1 MAGAWHAPEL
11 RPAQSP
17 LTIQFQEGHMKIDAS
32 LAAVVTGG
40 ASGLGL
46 ATVKALRA
54 AGAQV
59 AIFDLNAETGEK
71 AASDAGATFCRC
83 DVLSDES
90 VDEAFAMARAAHGQE
105 RVLVC
110 CAGGGNAIATARRDK
125 KTGEISIFPT
135 DKFEWVLRLNTVGTF
150 RCVTRAAAG
159 MMTLEP
165 IDGERGVLVNTASA
179 AATEGQ
185 MGQAAYSA
193 AKAAIVGMTLTIA
206 RDLAREGIRVNTIQP
221 GIFDTPAMSRAT
233 PQMLEALGAMVPFPP
248 RLGHAAEFAGLALEI
263 IRNGYI
269 NGETIRLDGAIRM
282 QPR

>member
-1 MAGAWHAPEL
+1 
-11 RPAQSP
+11 
-17 LTIQFQEGHMKIDAS
+17 MKIDSS

-46 ATVKALRA
+46 ATVQALRA
-54 AGAQV
+54 AGAKV
-59 AIFDLNAETGEK
+59 AIFDLNPETGEK
-71 AASDAGATFCRC
+71 AAAEVGAIFCPC

-90 VDEAFAMARAAHGQE
+90 VDAAFAKARAANGQE
-105 RVLVC
+105 RALIC
-110 CAGGGNAIATARRDK
+110 CAGGGNAIPTARRDK
-125 KTGEISIFPT
+125 TTGEINIFPS

-150 RCVTRAAAG
+150 RCITRAAAG
-159 MMTLEP
+159 MMKLDP

-206 RDLAREGIRVNTIQP
+206 RDLAREGIRVNTVQP
-221 GIFDTPAMSRAT
+221 GIFNTPAMSRAT

-248 RLGHAAEFAGLALEI
+248 RLGRPDEFASATLEI

>member
-1 MAGAWHAPEL
+1 
-11 RPAQSP
+11 
-17 LTIQFQEGHMKIDAS
+17 MKIDSS

-54 AGAQV
+54 AGVKV
-59 AIFDLNAETGEK
+59 AIFDLNPEQGEKMAAETG
-71 AASDAGATFCRC
+71 AIFCEC
-83 DVLSDES
+83 DVMSDNS
-90 VDEAFAMARAAHGQE
+90 VDQAFAKAREAQGQE

-110 CAGGGNAIATARRDK
+110 CAGGGNAIPTARRDK
-125 KTGEISIFPT
+125 TTGEINIFPS

-150 RCVTRAAAG
+150 RCITRAAAG
-159 MMTLEP
+159 MMTLAP
-165 IDGERGVLVNTASA
+165 IDGERGVMVNTASA

-206 RDLAREGIRVNTIQP
+206 RDLSREGIRVNTIQP
-221 GIFDTPAMSRAT
+221 GIFNTPAMARAT
-233 PQMLEALGAMVPFPP
+233 PQMLEALGAMVPFPS
-248 RLGHAAEFAGLALEI
+248 RLGYAEEYASMATEI

-269 NGETIRLDGAIRM
+269 NGETVRLDGAIRM

>member
-1 MAGAWHAPEL
+1 
-11 RPAQSP
+11 
-17 LTIQFQEGHMKIDAS
+17 MKIDAT

-54 AGAQV
+54 NGVKV
-59 AIFDLNAETGEK
+59 AIFDLNPETGEQAAAETG
-71 AASDAGATFCRC
+71 AIFCRC
-83 DVLSDES
+83 DVLSDAS
-90 VDEAFAMARAAHGQE
+90 VDEAFAKARAEQGQE
-105 RVLVC
+105 RTLVC

-125 KTGEISIFPT
+125 QTGEIKIFPSEQ
-135 DKFEWVLRLNTVGTF
+135 FEWVLRLNTVGTF
-150 RCVTRAAAG
+150 RCITRAAAG

-165 IDGERGVLVNTASA
+165 IEGERGVLVNTSSA

-206 RDLAREGIRVNTIQP
+206 RDLSREGIRVNTIQP
-221 GIFDTPAMSRAT
+221 GIFNTPAMSRAT
-233 PQMLEALGAMVPFPP
+233 PQMLEALGSMVPFPA
-248 RLGHAAEFAGLALEI
+248 RLGHADEFASMALEM
-263 IRNGYI
+263 IRNGYV
-269 NGETIRLDGAIRM
+269 NGATVRLDGAIRM

>member
-1 MAGAWHAPEL
+1 
-11 RPAQSP
+11 
-17 LTIQFQEGHMKIDAS
+17 MKIDTS

-54 AGAQV
+54 AGVAV
-59 AIFDLNAETGEK
+59 AIFDLNEENGARMAAET
-71 AASDAGATFCRC
+71 GATFCRC

-90 VDEAFAMARAAHGQE
+90 VDEAFAKARAAQGQE
-105 RVLVC
+105 RALVC

-125 KTGEISIFPT
+125 ATGEIRIFPS
-135 DKFEWVLRLNTVGTF
+135 DQFEWVLRLNTVGTF
-150 RCVTRAAAG
+150 RCITRAAAG

-185 MGQAAYSA
+185 MGQAAYAA
-193 AKAAIVGMTLTIA
+193 AKAGIVGMTLTIA
-206 RDLAREGIRVNTIQP
+206 RDLAREAIRVVTIQP
-221 GIFDTPAMSRAT
+221 GVFATPAMSRAT
-233 PQMLEALGAMVPFPP
+233 PQMLQALGAMVPFPP
-248 RLGHAAEFAGLALEI
+248 RLGHAEEYASLALEI
-263 IRNGYI
+263 IRNGYL

>member
-1 MAGAWHAPEL
+1 
-11 RPAQSP
+11 
-17 LTIQFQEGHMKIDAS
+17 MKIDTS

-54 AGAQV
+54 AGARV
-59 AIFDLNAETGEK
+59 AIFDVNPETGEK
-71 AASDAGATFCRC
+71 AAAELGAIFCRC

-90 VDEAFAMARAAHGQE
+90 VDDAFAKARAAQGQE
-105 RVLVC
+105 RALVC

-125 KTGEISIFPT
+125 TTGAITIFPS

-150 RCVTRAAAG
+150 RCITRSAAG

-165 IDGERGVLVNTASA
+165 IEGERGTMVNTASA
-179 AATEGQ
+179 AASEGQ

-221 GIFDTPAMSRAT
+221 GIFATPAMARAT

-248 RLGHAAEFAGLALEI
+248 RLGHAEEYASLALEI
-263 IRNGYI
+263 IRNGYF
-269 NGETIRLDGAIRM
+269 NGETVRLDGAIRM

>member
-1 MAGAWHAPEL
+1 
-11 RPAQSP
+11 
-17 LTIQFQEGHMKIDAS
+17 MKIDSS

-54 AGAQV
+54 AGAKV
-59 AIFDLNAETGEK
+59 AIFDLNAEIGEK
-71 AASDAGATFCRC
+71 MAAETGAIFCQC

-90 VDEAFAMARAAHGQE
+90 VDAAFAKARAAQGQE
-105 RVLVC
+105 RALIC
-110 CAGGGNAIATARRDK
+110 CAGGGNAIPTARRDK
-125 KTGEISIFPT
+125 NTGEINIFPS
-135 DKFEWVLRLNTVGTF
+135 DKFEWVLKLNTVGTF
-150 RCVTRAAAG
+150 RCITRAAAG

-165 IDGERGVLVNTASA
+165 INGERGVLVNTASA

-206 RDLAREGIRVNTIQP
+206 RDLSREGIRVNTIQP
-221 GIFDTPAMSRAT
+221 GIFATPAMARAT
-233 PQMLEALGAMVPFPP
+233 PEMLEALGKMVPFPP
-248 RLGHAAEFAGLALEI
+248 RLGHSDEYASLTLEI
-263 IRNGYI
+263 IRNGYM
-269 NGETIRLDGAIRM
+269 NGETLRLDGAIRM

>member
-1 MAGAWHAPEL
+1 
-11 RPAQSP
+11 
-17 LTIQFQEGHMKIDAS
+17 MKIDSS

-54 AGAQV
+54 AGAKV
-59 AIFDLNAETGEK
+59 TIFDLNEDTGEQ
-71 AASDAGATFCRC
+71 AAADTGAVFAQC

-90 VDEAFAMARAAHGQE
+90 VDAAFAKARDAHGQE

-110 CAGGGNAIATARRDK
+110 CAGGGNAIPTARRDK
-125 KTGEISIFPT
+125 KTGEINIFPS

-150 RCVTRAAAG
+150 RCITRAAAG
-159 MMTLEP
+159 MMELEP
-165 IDGERGVLVNTASA
+165 IDGERGIMVNTASA

-206 RDLAREGIRVNTIQP
+206 RDLSREGIRVNTIQP
-221 GIFDTPAMSRAT
+221 GIFDTPAMARAT
-233 PQMLEALGAMVPFPP
+233 PEMKQALGAMVPFPK
-248 RLGHAAEFAGLALEI
+248 RMGDAGEYASMALEM

-269 NGETIRLDGAIRM
+269 NGETVRLDGAIRM

>member
-1 MAGAWHAPEL
+1 
-11 RPAQSP
+11 
-17 LTIQFQEGHMKIDAS
+17 MKIDAS
-32 LAAVVTGG
+32 LVAVVTGG

-54 AGAQV
+54 AGASV
-59 AIFDLNAETGEK
+59 AIFDLNEDTGNAAAAET
-71 AASDAGATFCRC
+71 GATFCQC

-90 VDEAFAMARAAHGQE
+90 VDQAFAKARAAQGQE
-105 RVLVC
+105 RALVC
-110 CAGGGNAIATARRDK
+110 CAGGGNAIPTARRDK
-125 KTGEISIFPT
+125 ATGEIKIFPS

-150 RCVTRAAAG
+150 RCITRAAAG

-165 IDGERGVLVNTASA
+165 IDAERGVLVNTASA

-185 MGQAAYSA
+185 IGQAAYSA

-206 RDLAREGIRVNTIQP
+206 RDLAREGVRVVTIQP
-221 GIFDTPAMSRAT
+221 GVFSTPAFARAP
-233 PQMLEALGAMVPFPP
+233 PQMIEALGAQVPFPP
-248 RLGHAAEFAGLALEI
+248 RMGHSEEYASLALEI
-263 IRNGYI
+263 IRNGYL

>member
-1 MAGAWHAPEL
+1 
-11 RPAQSP
+11 
-17 LTIQFQEGHMKIDAS
+17 MKIDTS

-46 ATVKALRA
+46 ATVQALRA
-54 AGAQV
+54 AGARV
-59 AIFDLNAETGEK
+59 AIFDSNEDTGNA
-71 AASDAGATFCRC
+71 AAAATGATFCQC
-83 DVLSDES
+83 DVLTDES
-90 VDEAFAMARAAHGQE
+90 VDAAFAKARAANGQE
-105 RVLVC
+105 RALVC
-110 CAGGGNAIATARRDK
+110 CAGGGNAIPTARRDK
-125 KTGEISIFPT
+125 TTGAINIFPS

-150 RCVTRAAAG
+150 RCITRAAAG
-159 MMTLEP
+159 MMTLDP

-179 AATEGQ
+179 AASEGQ

-206 RDLAREGIRVNTIQP
+206 RDLAREAIRCTTIQP
-221 GIFDTPAMSRAT
+221 GIFSTPAMSRAT

-248 RLGHAAEFAGLALEI
+248 RLGHAEEFASLALEI
-263 IRNGYI
+263 IRNGYL

>member
-1 MAGAWHAPEL
+1 
-11 RPAQSP
+11 
-17 LTIQFQEGHMKIDAS
+17 MKIDSS

-54 AGAQV
+54 AGARV
-59 AIFDLNAETGEK
+59 AIFDLNPETGEK
-71 AASDAGATFCRC
+71 AAAETGAVFCRC

-90 VDEAFAMARAAHGQE
+90 VDEAFAKARAANGQE

-110 CAGGGNAIATARRDK
+110 CAGGGNAIPTARRDK
-125 KTGEISIFPT
+125 ETGEIRIFPS
-135 DKFEWVLRLNTVGTF
+135 DKFEWVLKLNTVGTF
-150 RCVTRAAAG
+150 RCITRAAAG
-159 MMTLEP
+159 MMTVDA
-165 IDGERGVLVNTASA
+165 IDGERGVMINTASA

-206 RDLAREGIRVNTIQP
+206 RDLSREGIRVNTIQP
-221 GIFDTPAMSRAT
+221 GIFHTPAMARAT
-233 PQMLEALGAMVPFPP
+233 PQMLEALGNMVPFPR
-248 RLGHAAEFAGLALEI
+248 RLGQPEEYASLVLEMV
-263 IRNGYI
+263 RNGYF
-269 NGETIRLDGAIRM
+269 NGETVRLDGAIRM